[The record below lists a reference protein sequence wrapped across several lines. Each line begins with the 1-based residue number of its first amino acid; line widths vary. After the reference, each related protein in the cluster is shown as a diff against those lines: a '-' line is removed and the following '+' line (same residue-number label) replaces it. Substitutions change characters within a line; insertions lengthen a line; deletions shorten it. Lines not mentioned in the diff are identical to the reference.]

1 MRVHCLLLCE
11 LMHHVNVTDGCI
23 RSRFPSQQHCLQLL
37 LWAKLYMYRRPLD
50 SLYRRPLDSLDRRP
64 LDSLYRRPLDS
75 LLNMQ

>member
-1 MRVHCLLLCE
+1 MRVHCLLLYE

-37 LWAKLYMYRRPLD
+37 LWAKLY
-50 SLYRRPLDSLDRRP
+50 
-64 LDSLYRRPLDS
+64 RRPLDS